1 MSTIQV
7 KNSYKRV
14 NKFLKEGGI
23 LLDNANDN
31 KIVLSYKEH
40 LILLGNKE
48 NTILLKLRCIYL
60 INQYLVS
67 INKTFKTFTKEVIIQ
82 FLDWLETNRNVS
94 IQTRNQRLA
103 CIKSFYK
110 YVQSNEL
117 DLFDTCVLILSIKNK
132 KVPNKM
138 ISYFSEEEI
147 KIMINFLNNSK
158 DLKKLTMICVL
169 YQTGARVSQFINIK
183 LSDLNLSENA
193 SITLYGK
200 GNKTRIVPISQELVQ
215 LINKYIKQDYINY
228 GDDCLFY
235 SNLNKKYGRQGINYI
250 IKDLVIKL
258 KNLNPSYFKGNY
270 HPHSFRHTKA
280 THLYNNGTP
289 LLYIKDFLGHSTIT
303 STEIYATPDL
313 GRQRKEILKN
323 AENIDTK
330 KRYSSLK
337 KETLDNWLKNNMK

>member
-1 MSTIQV
+1 MSNRFSKLVQDFLTSYIIGECNYSMNTKASYATTFHLLLEFLNKE
-7 KNSYKRV
+7 KNIKP
-14 NKFLKEGGI
+14 
-23 LLDNANDN
+23 N
-31 KIVLSYKEH
+31 KIE
-40 LILLGNKE
+40 IE
-48 NTILLKLRCIYL
+48 TI
-60 INQYLVS
+60 
-67 INKTFKTFTKEVIIQ
+67 TKEVIIQ

-169 YQTGARVSQFINIK
+169 YETGARVSEFINIK

-289 LLYIKDFLGHSTIT
+289 PLYIKDFLGHSTIT